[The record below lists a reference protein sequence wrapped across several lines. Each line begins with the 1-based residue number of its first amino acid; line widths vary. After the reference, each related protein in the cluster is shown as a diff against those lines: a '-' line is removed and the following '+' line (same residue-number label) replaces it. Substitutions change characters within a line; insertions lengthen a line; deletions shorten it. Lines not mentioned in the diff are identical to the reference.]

1 MMNLFP
7 NLLLCSVSQPPIYK
21 NGGQAVTPAES
32 CRQDEKSTEIFV
44 RAGRITGLSKVYGAQ
59 GNALAAKQAD
69 EKLTKTWIG
78 GRSLLQLWK
87 L

>member
-1 MMNLFP
+1 MLR
-7 NLLLCSVSQPPIYK
+7 
-21 NGGQAVTPAES
+21 VTATDLQKWWASSDPAES